1 MDMNKYYQDQMRHY
15 WNHRNKLFDEYTKWH
30 THLSLIGASAF
41 AILVTFPDHTNTPI
55 STRVCF
61 LSALVFDILG
71 VLLGLIR
78 LYGHLKAQEN
88 LLNNLAT
95 KWSLA
100 MNQRLPL
107 PIVKG
112 EIPKIHSICGRVSVV
127 CYVLA
132 VLFLLV
138 YETLILFFP
147 SLSLF

>member
-1 MDMNKYYQDQMRHY
+1 MELNKYYEEETHQYFDLL
-15 WNHRNKLFDEYTKWH
+15 NKLFDEYAKWH

-41 AILVTFPDHTNTPI
+41 AILVSFPDHTNTPI

-61 LSALVFDILG
+61 LSALVADILG
-71 VLLGLIR
+71 VLFGLVR
-78 LYGHLKAQEN
+78 LYGQLKAQEN
-88 LLNNLAT
+88 LLNNLRT
-95 KWSLA
+95 KWSQA
-100 MNQRLPL
+100 MKLKLPL

-112 EIPKIHSICGRVSVV
+112 EIPKIYTICGRVSVI

-147 SLSLF
+147 SFSLF